1 MKRFSI
7 LSIVG
12 LLTLSLQSCFFSE
25 DDIFEES
32 SNQRIESALSEYQT
46 LLTGASNG
54 WKLEYYPG
62 GENHDIGGVVLL
74 LHFEGENVTIMSDK
88 SVKGMDDP
96 DSIRAG
102 EQVTSKFSLLADQ
115 STVLSFSTYNSLIHY
130 WSEPKGVLD
139 ADGYEGDFE
148 FVITAATQNDIT
160 LKGKKNGAV
169 MHMIRIA
176 DNADWNTYISNCN
189 LIRNESAEYAT
200 LVGFRNGSTV
210 IPSAYSQENVITFS
224 ETDANGKINKRK
236 VSFAYTDKGIRLYA
250 PTTVNGITCDEF
262 IWNNADKSFIST
274 EDANIQLKY
283 VQPTDYIPIE
293 FYTEHQWDLSYTYNF
308 GRKDTTE
315 TVTFSRVG
323 QSDTLQTKVTCGG
336 LQIKLNALY
345 NHITGMIEF
354 RTQYLTEVVLTLET
368 GESINSFLHL
378 CPWNDEAGTMYLIEK
393 AGIVSTTT
401 QMEPRILSFTDNGR
415 TSGSDLNGFVFYAF
429 KGENRDSE
437 KIGVLET
444 YNNIILTQK

>member
-1 MKRFSI
+1 
-7 LSIVG
+7 
-12 LLTLSLQSCFFSE
+12 
-25 DDIFEES
+25 
-32 SNQRIESALSEYQT
+32 
-46 LLTGASNG
+46 
-54 WKLEYYPG
+54 
-62 GENHDIGGVVLL
+62 
-74 LHFEGENVTIMSDK
+74 
-88 SVKGMDDP
+88 
-96 DSIRAG
+96 
-102 EQVTSKFSLLADQ
+102 
-115 STVLSFSTYNSLIHY
+115 
-130 WSEPKGVLD
+130 
-139 ADGYEGDFE
+139 
-148 FVITAATQNDIT
+148 
-160 LKGKKNGAV
+160 

-354 RTQYLTEVVLTLET
+354 RTQYLTEVVLT
-368 GESINSFLHL
+368 
-378 CPWNDEAGTMYLIEK
+378 
-393 AGIVSTTT
+393 
-401 QMEPRILSFTDNGR
+401 
-415 TSGSDLNGFVFYAF
+415 
-429 KGENRDSE
+429 
-437 KIGVLET
+437 
-444 YNNIILTQK
+444 